1 MEINFNSKSP
11 IYIQVMDSIKKEI
24 ASGILK
30 NGDKLLSV
38 RDMSQKIKVNPN
50 TIQRA
55 YNELEREEI
64 VYTQRGMGTFV
75 TQDSQKIKGIKKSM
89 AFEIVNSF
97 IKGMRSL
104 GFSDEDIVQ
113 TIKESIMGEK

>member
-64 VYTQRGMGTFV
+64 AYTQRGMGTFV
-75 TQDSQKIKGIKKSM
+75 TRDSQKIKGIKKSM

-113 TIKESIMGEK
+113 IIKESIMGEK